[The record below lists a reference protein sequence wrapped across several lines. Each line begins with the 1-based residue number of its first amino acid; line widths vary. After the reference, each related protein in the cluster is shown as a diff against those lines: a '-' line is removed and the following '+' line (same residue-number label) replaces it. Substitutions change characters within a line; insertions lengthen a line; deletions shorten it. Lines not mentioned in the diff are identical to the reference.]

1 MAVQLNILTGILG
14 SGKTSTLRHLMSVP
28 SPEGATA
35 IVVGEYAEEGF
46 DAAMLKETGAEI
58 SQVTATGLGSSA
70 KSYMEPVRD
79 FVEDGIFGRIIIET
93 SGVTEIARVV
103 EELREEPIIA
113 SNVVFG
119 PTMVVMD
126 AGAFSIHDQY
136 FSEQLWGQVRIG
148 DVIIVNKTD
157 KAAEESLTDI
167 RDRIR
172 AVNPDA
178 RVMFSYMGQ
187 VSRQDCLGVEEDF
200 TPRILAADGSGM
212 PADFEAFVYRTRKT
226 CYDRLMFGHKLLNLP
241 VGKIARFKGAL
252 KCWDQTRCL
261 NGLPG
266 QLDWDTTR
274 VSGRTA
280 IAFIGVGLL
289 DVKDT
294 IHEILDG
301 ELERQKREL

>member
-1 MAVQLNILTGILG
+1 MAIKLNILTGILG

-46 DAAMLKETGAEI
+46 DAAMLRETGAEI
-58 SQVTATGLGSSA
+58 SQVTATGLGSTA

-103 EELREEPIIA
+103 EELRQEPLIA
-113 SNVVFG
+113 ANVTFG
-119 PTMVVMD
+119 PTIVVMD
-126 AGAFSIHDQY
+126 AGAFSIHDKY
-136 FSEQLWGQVRIG
+136 FADQLWGQVRVG

-157 KAAEESLTDI
+157 KAAEDSLSAI
-167 RDRIR
+167 RDRILS
-172 AVNPDA
+172 VNPDA
-178 RVMFSYMGQ
+178 RVLFCYMGQ
-187 VSRQDCLGVEEDF
+187 VSRQDCLGTEEDF
-200 TPRILAADGSGM
+200 SPRILAADGAGM
-212 PADFEAFVYRTRKT
+212 PADFEAFVYRSRKI

-252 KCWDQTRCL
+252 KCWDQTRCV

-266 QLDWDTTR
+266 QLDWDNTT
-274 VSGRTA
+274 VAGRTA

-289 DVKDT
+289 DSKDT
-294 IHEILDG
+294 ICGMLDT
-301 ELERQKREL
+301 ELERQKSEL